1 MTPARKDITSM
12 SQESTRE
19 SGEHSQNLWWQS
31 ARKGMNCPQIMKD
44 DVTKCEFE
52 KHSQDSL
59 KQQLCELSEVVDSD
73 FLISPGDIYP
83 NRKVELE
90 DADIKEA
97 TRVSFEALCEQ
108 QHEAFSK
115 NNKDIGRTQLI
126 EMEID
131 TGDSLPV
138 AQSPYTLLLKHYDWV
153 RQEIET
159 L

>member
-1 MTPARKDITSM
+1 MKTARKHTTSTLE
-12 SQESTRE
+12 ESTRE
-19 SGEHSQNLWWQS
+19 SGEHFQNSQWQSAKKGMSCPQSTNNDAKNCEVEEDSQNLS
-31 ARKGMNCPQIMKD
+31 K
-44 DVTKCEFE
+44 
-52 KHSQDSL
+52 
-59 KQQLCELSEVVDSD
+59 KQWCELNEVVDSD

-90 DADIKEA
+90 DTDIKEA

-115 NNKDIGRTQLI
+115 NNKDIGRTQRI

-138 AQSPYTLLLKHYDWV
+138 AQSHAP
-153 RQEIET
+153 
-159 L
+159 